1 MVADEEP
8 ASPTDDQLSTS
19 PEEGQTY
26 SVNWLNSQDALALA
40 EAVLSIVVINLVLSG
55 DNAVVIGMAS
65 RRLARTQQRQA
76 MLLGALGAIVL
87 RVLFTIA
94 AAVLLDIP
102 LLSALGGVLLIWI
115 AFRLIREEDAGPE
128 VNAGKTLFEA
138 VYTIVLADLVMSLDN
153 ILAVAGAAHGDIPLL
168 VFGLLLSMPII
179 LFGSGLVAA
188 MMNRL
193 PWLVYAGSAVL
204 AYTAAGMIL
213 DEPMLARYL
222 PGMDW
227 FKWSIIALIVGG
239 TLGAAFAANRRDRRA
254 GPGDDMDGA
263 EPDRA
268 ARHETEAMSG
278 TPHR

>member
-1 MVADEEP
+1 MD
-8 ASPTDDQLSTS
+8 
-19 PEEGQTY
+19 
-26 SVNWLNSQDALALA
+26 WLNPHDALALA

-65 RRLARTQQRQA
+65 RRLARSQQRQA
-76 MLLGALGAIVL
+76 MALGALGAIVL

-102 LLSALGGVLLIWI
+102 LLAAFGGVLLIWI
-115 AFRLIREEDAGPE
+115 AFRLIREENEGPT

-188 MMNRL
+188 LMNRL

-204 AYTAAGMIL
+204 AYTAAGMFL
-213 DEPMLARYL
+213 DEPLIARYL

-227 FKWSIIALIVGG
+227 FKWSCIALVVGG
-239 TLGAAFAANRRDRRA
+239 TLAAAYFANHRDRRA
-254 GPGDDMDGA
+254 GPRDDASDAAPTG
-263 EPDRA
+263 A
-268 ARHETEAMSG
+268 ARHETGAMSG

>member
-1 MVADEEP
+1 M
-8 ASPTDDQLSTS
+8 
-19 PEEGQTY
+19 
-26 SVNWLNSQDALALA
+26 NWLNPHDALALA

-65 RRLARTQQRQA
+65 RRLARAQQRQA

-102 LLSALGGVLLIWI
+102 LLAAFGGVLLIWI
-115 AFRLIREEDAGPE
+115 AFRLIREENEGPS

-188 MMNRL
+188 LMNRL

-213 DEPMLARYL
+213 DEPLLARYL

-227 FKWSIIALIVGG
+227 FKWSVIALIVGG
-239 TLGAAFAANRRDRRA
+239 TLGGAYAANHRDHHA
-254 GPGDDMDGA
+254 GPRDDAGDAAPTGA
-263 EPDRA
+263 ADHAESR
-268 ARHETEAMSG
+268 RSSVVG
-278 TPHR
+278 RQ